1 MAESD
6 GFSRPS
12 GDRAGRAG
20 RDPGSRPPDDP
31 RAEYDVRGEY
41 DRRAEYDPRAEYE
54 YDRPPGAAAELPP
67 PDDLPGLLASLGVQL
82 ERHSADEL
90 VVLVREELERRELR
104 AYAAGWRDAAAQY
117 QRALDETAS
126 AARARSLRRGGRRPG
141 QGEVIPLRR
150 DPRTPGAPAP
160 GDAFEDGREADTD
173 APAPERAR
181 TPERATTQG
190 ETRTPGEARAAEHA
204 RTPETA
210 DAAEPARTTQP
221 VPAPEPGPDRGPAPE
236 PGPDRGPAP
245 EPGPGPAAPSP
256 PPWPESVPAAGSA
269 PGGGSG
275 AAARTTPGAE
285 AQNPGLVR
293 KSRRSRVPTIPPL
306 PAPRR
311 DRGGEGAE
319 PSGEGPG

>member
-31 RAEYDVRGEY
+31 RAEYDRRAEY
-41 DRRAEYDPRAEYE
+41 DSRAEYDPRAEYE
-54 YDRPPGAAAELPP
+54 YDRPPGAAAELPPP

-173 APAPERAR
+173 APAPQRAR
-181 TPERATTQG
+181 TPERATTPG
-190 ETRTPGEARAAEHA
+190 ETRTPGEAR
-204 RTPETA
+204 TPETA
-210 DAAEPARTTQP
+210 GAAEPARTTQP
-221 VPAPEPGPDRGPAPE
+221 DPVPAPEPG
-236 PGPDRGPAP
+236 
-245 EPGPGPAAPSP
+245 PGPGPAAPSP
-256 PPWPESVPAAGSA
+256 PPWPESAVAAGPA